1 MRLITVPEVDSTNEY
16 LKRVPFESHL
26 FVRAEAQTAGRGRR
40 GKSWLSL
47 KGKGIYLSGMFPAL
61 KAELVSVAGLA
72 FGVAVV
78 RALRTLSDAFYLKWP
93 NDVHINCK
101 KVAGVLP
108 ENTSDRLVVGVGVN
122 ISYGPEELSAFEYPA
137 TSLLAEGIDCDTESL
152 TTALV
157 NEISA
162 YYLRLTAGDFSVKE
176 FEDYCPMLGKEV
188 VVLKGALRVRG
199 RVLGVDAQGYLIVEG
214 ESGLMRL
221 HHGDVSVRLK
231 SCGS

>member
-1 MRLITVPEVDSTNEY
+1 
-16 LKRVPFESHL
+16 
-26 FVRAEAQTAGRGRR
+26 
-40 GKSWLSL
+40 
-47 KGKGIYLSGMFPAL
+47 
-61 KAELVSVAGLA
+61 
-72 FGVAVV
+72 
-78 RALRTLSDAFYLKWP
+78 
-93 NDVHINCK
+93 
-101 KVAGVLP
+101 
-108 ENTSDRLVVGVGVN
+108 
-122 ISYGPEELSAFEYPA
+122 
-137 TSLLAEGIDCDTESL
+137 
-152 TTALV
+152 V